1 MIGLSFCQI
10 EDDKVRWHIDQI
22 MLHGAAI
29 SGCPLPSTEFFAEII
44 ADEILDFI
52 LNFGYSEL
60 TYEEIL
66 LALRINSK
74 GGFRHPSGLEL
85 ETIYFSGNCFNVD
98 YFAKVLSNYSI
109 IRRYVDNKLKNY
121 IDGEK

>member
-1 MIGLSFCQI
+1 
-10 EDDKVRWHIDQI
+10 